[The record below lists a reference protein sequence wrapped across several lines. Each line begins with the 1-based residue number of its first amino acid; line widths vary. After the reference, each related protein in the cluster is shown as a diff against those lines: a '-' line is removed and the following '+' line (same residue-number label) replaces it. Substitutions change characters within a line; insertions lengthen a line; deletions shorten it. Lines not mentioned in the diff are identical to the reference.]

1 MEEEIRK
8 KAIEKYI
15 KGQPPK
21 TIYTEFKRSKK
32 WFFKWLRRYQTGHK
46 HWYKDQPRAP
56 KKRPTK
62 LSEVERQRIIETRK
76 RLEDQKFAQIGVSA
90 IKWELSKSGNI
101 FPSDSTINR
110 VLKGEGLIKKNSL
123 YPKGR

>member
-46 HWYKDQPRAP
+46 HWYKDHPGLLKNDPQNYL
-56 KKRPTK
+56 K
-62 LSEVERQRIIETRK
+62 LK
-76 RLEDQKFAQIGVSA
+76 DNA
-90 IKWELSKSGNI
+90 
-101 FPSDSTINR
+101 
-110 VLKGEGLIKKNSL
+110 
-123 YPKGR
+123 